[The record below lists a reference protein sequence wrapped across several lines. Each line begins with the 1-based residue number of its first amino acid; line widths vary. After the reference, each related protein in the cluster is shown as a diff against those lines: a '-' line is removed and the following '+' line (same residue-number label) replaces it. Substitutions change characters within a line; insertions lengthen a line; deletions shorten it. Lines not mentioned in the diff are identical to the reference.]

1 MTMTCL
7 KSTLHKLQG
16 SKKLCSSTAAARWA
30 GMPRFFGL
38 CSGGLLEGRS
48 FSEIAAAAQIAVQLL
63 RAVRSVH
70 QVGHIHRDIKP
81 HSIIW
86 LKNGLLTVMPASS

>member
-1 MTMTCL
+1 
-7 KSTLHKLQG
+7 
-16 SKKLCSSTAAARWA
+16 
-30 GMPRFFGL
+30 MPRFFGL

-48 FSEIAAAAQIAVQLL
+48 FSEIAVQLL

-86 LKNGLLTVMPASS
+86 LKNGLLTVLPASS